1 MQVIIDNKMKQYKT
15 TKSLQEKKF
24 KKVENCIDLI
34 YPEGYNEAVQY
45 CPLQRFIWLIFER
58 VSLMY
63 DIEYYKR
70 IFDRYGGMMRTT
82 QLAEEKV
89 FYQQR
94 EKLIEDG
101 YVEKVR
107 RGYYQWVNPDD
118 FSEAGTVISL
128 FPDAIL
134 CMDTALRYYGYS
146 DRTPADWHLAVSKDS
161 GKSRFNIDYPFVKPY
176 YYEPHVHELG
186 LSVTEIDGHQVR
198 IYDKDRLICDCLRY
212 RNKMDKE
219 IFNRAIQSYIAD
231 TGKNIPNLLAYASA
245 LRVKTLVKGLI
256 GVWL

>member
-1 MQVIIDNKMKQYKT
+1 
-15 TKSLQEKKF
+15 
-24 KKVENCIDLI
+24 
-34 YPEGYNEAVQY
+34 
-45 CPLQRFIWLIFER
+45 
-58 VSLMY
+58 MY
-63 DIEYYKR
+63 DVEYYKR
-70 IFDRYGGMMRTT
+70 IFDRYDGMMRTN

-94 EKLIEDG
+94 QTLIEDG
-101 YVEKVR
+101 YIEKIR
-107 RGYYQWVNPDD
+107 RGYYQWVNPEN
-118 FSEAGTVISL
+118 FSEVATVTRL

-176 YYEPHVHELG
+176 YVEPKVLELG
-186 LSVTEIDGHQVR
+186 RTTGNIDGHEVR
-198 IYDKDRLICDCLRY
+198 IYDKDRVICDCLRY

-219 IFNRAIQSYIAD
+219 IFNKAIRSYVTD
-231 TGKNIPNLLAYASA
+231 PGKRIQKLMEYAELLRIKKVA
-245 LRVKTLVKGLI
+245 KDLI

>member
-1 MQVIIDNKMKQYKT
+1 
-15 TKSLQEKKF
+15 
-24 KKVENCIDLI
+24 
-34 YPEGYNEAVQY
+34 
-45 CPLQRFIWLIFER
+45 
-58 VSLMY
+58 MY

-89 FYQQR
+89 FYQHR
-94 EKLIEDG
+94 EKLIADG

-107 RGYYQWVNPDD
+107 RGYYQWVNSED
-118 FSEAGTVISL
+118 FSEAGTVTRL

-176 YYEPHVHELG
+176 YVEPTVLELG
-186 LSVTEIDGHQVR
+186 LTKGNIDGHEVR
-198 IYDKDRLICDCLRY
+198 IYDKDRVICDCLRY
-212 RNKMDKE
+212 RNKMDRE
-219 IFNRAIQSYIAD
+219 IFNKAIQNYIAD
-231 TGKNIPNLLAYASA
+231 PEKSIPKLLEYAEP
-245 LRVKTLVKGLI
+245 LRVKKIAKDLI